1 MRIMRCASSM
11 MRYHYICR
19 ILLDVDDDM
28 RLNICSCQLHHYCI
42 ASIRHHDI
50 KADMD
55 HNTSCCRVNINSR
68 YTGIIPRLVIS
79 NIHIC
84 NSAKLVIRRNLPMMI
99 WLRLHI
105 WHDLHIQRPQFG
117 LIQARDAR
125 NKDYNII
132 IAIHGTCASTERCWN
147 EE

>member
-1 MRIMRCASSM
+1 MRIMRFASPM
-11 MRYHYICR
+11 MRYYYICR
-19 ILLDVDDDM
+19 ILPEMDDDM
-28 RLNICSCQLHHYCI
+28 RLNICSCQLRHYCI
-42 ASIRHHDI
+42 ASSRHHDI

-55 HNTSCCRVNINSR
+55 HNTSCCRVIINSR

-84 NSAKLVIRRNLPMMI
+84 NSAKLMIRRNLPMMI

-117 LIQARDAR
+117 LIQARDDR